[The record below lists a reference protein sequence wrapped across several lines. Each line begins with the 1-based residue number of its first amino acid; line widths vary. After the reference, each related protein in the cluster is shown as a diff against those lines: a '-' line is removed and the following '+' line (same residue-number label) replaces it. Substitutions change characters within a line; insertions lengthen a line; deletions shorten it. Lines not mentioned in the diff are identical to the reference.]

1 MDEFLDKILWED
13 DTTFVPL
20 IISIE
25 AVIQLI
31 AVILM
36 FCFAFGP
43 NAPDGEVIDFLKAH
57 KYIPFVYLIISV
69 IGDICLFIA
78 VDKYHDDYYEG
89 TFYFLVNVVFGGT
102 ILFTPI
108 VAIFAVLK
116 VLCCIFKVVCVWF
129 ENNMN
134 SKNIAKVFARLKS
147 KQPEIYKQSIIN
159 EYNKLISK

>member
-43 NAPDGEVIDFLKAH
+43 NAPDGEWIDFLKAH
-57 KYIPFVYLIISV
+57 KYIPTSSPCPAQIS
-69 IGDICLFIA
+69 G
-78 VDKYHDDYYEG
+78 
-89 TFYFLVNVVFGGT
+89 
-102 ILFTPI
+102 
-108 VAIFAVLK
+108 
-116 VLCCIFKVVCVWF
+116 
-129 ENNMN
+129 
-134 SKNIAKVFARLKS
+134 
-147 KQPEIYKQSIIN
+147 SIRRH
-159 EYNKLISK
+159 